1 MFCDMLQKHI
11 KKYALTSVLLL
22 NNLAGA
28 FAREKMT
35 FFRKIDFEARFGIC
49 VKNGAER
56 SRNQPI
62 SMQPARVTVEGQIIA
77 RFG

>member
-1 MFCDMLQKHI
+1 M

-28 FAREKMT
+28 FARDKMT
-35 FFRKIDFEARFGIC
+35 IFRKIDFEARFGIC